1 MLEIDE
7 KVERLARLATAQ
19 GLGGI
24 LLNTQPN
31 FSWLTGGRSNRIDGS
46 RVNGSGSLFVSAR
59 GERFVIANNIE
70 MPRLQDEALAGLD
83 FTPCEY
89 PWTDEQADPG
99 TPIAIAAGAIGGERS
114 SAIGCD
120 SVLPGAT
127 PIDADIASTRAL
139 LTAAEAAR
147 YRVLGRDLG
156 RVAGEVC
163 RGLVPDL
170 EELDIAQRVAA
181 AVAGIG
187 ARAIVTLVAAD
198 ERLARYRHPAPTA
211 ARWRQTVMVVVCAQR
226 DGLVAALSRIVVAG
240 GIPATLETRT
250 RATAGVFERLLAA
263 TEAGATGAQLFSVA
277 AQAYAGAGFAR
288 EETRHHQGGAT
299 GYRSREWIAHPAS
312 REIVQAQQAFA
323 WNPSITG
330 TKVEETAL
338 LTPAGIEVITS
349 SPDWPSLPMCVRGQ
363 SLSAPGV
370 LAISI

>member
-7 KVERLARLATAQ
+7 KVERLARLATAR

-31 FSWLTGGRSNRIDGS
+31 FSWLTGGRSNRVDGS
-46 RVNGSGSLFVSAR
+46 RENGSGSLFVSAR
-59 GERFVIANNIE
+59 GQRFVVANNIE
-70 MPRLQDEALAGLD
+70 MPRLQDEALAGLG

-89 PWTDEQADPG
+89 PWTEEQADPG
-99 TPIAIAAGAIGGERS
+99 TAIAIAKRAIGVES
-114 SAIGCD
+114 STGIGCD
-120 SVLPGAT
+120 VVLSGGT
-127 PIDADIASTRAL
+127 PIDAGIAAARAL
-139 LTAAEAAR
+139 LTAAEASR

-156 RVAGEVC
+156 RVVGEVC
-163 RGLVPDL
+163 RGLVPNL
-170 EELDIAQRVAA
+170 EEQEIAQRIAA
-181 AVAGIG
+181 AVAGVG
-187 ARAIVTLVAAD
+187 ARAVVMLVAAD
-198 ERLARYRHPAPTA
+198 ERIGRYRHPAPTA

-240 GIPATLETRT
+240 EVPDTLETRT

-263 TEAGATGAQLFSVA
+263 TEAGATGAHLFGVA
-277 AQAYAGAGFAR
+277 ARAYADAGFAH

-330 TKVEETAL
+330 TKVEETVL
-338 LTPAGIEVITS
+338 LTPAGIEVLTS
-349 SPDWPSLPMCVRGQ
+349 SPDWPSIPLCVRGT
-363 SLSAPGV
+363 SVAAAGL
-370 LAISI
+370 LTL

>member
-1 MLEIDE
+1 MHEIDE

-46 RVNGSGSLFVSAR
+46 RENGSGSLVVSAQ
-59 GERFVIANNIE
+59 GQRFVVANNIE

-83 FTPCEY
+83 FTACEY
-89 PWTDEQADPG
+89 PWTDEQAEPG
-99 TPIAIAAGAIGGERS
+99 TPIAIAKRVIGIECTTPV
-114 SAIGCD
+114 GCD
-120 SVLPGAT
+120 GLVPGGT
-127 PIDADIASTRAL
+127 TIGADIAATRAL

-156 RVAGEVC
+156 RVVGELC

-187 ARAIVTLVAAD
+187 ARAIVLLVAAD
-198 ERLARYRHPAPTA
+198 ERIGRYRHPAPTS
-211 ARWRQTVMVVVCAQR
+211 ARWRQSVMVVVCAQR

-240 GIPATLETRT
+240 GVPETLESRT
-250 RATAGVFERLLAA
+250 RATAGVFERLLSA
-263 TEAGATGAQLFSVA
+263 TEAGATGAYLFGVA
-277 AQAYAGAGFAR
+277 AQAYADAGFAH

-312 REIVQAQQAFA
+312 RDIVQAQQAFA

-338 LTPAGIEVITS
+338 LTAAGIEVITS
-349 SPDWPSLPMCVRGQ
+349 SPGWPSIPMRVRGQ
-363 SLSAPGV
+363 SLAAPGV
-370 LAISI
+370 LAI

>member
-31 FSWLTGGRSNRIDGS
+31 FSWLTGGRLNRIDGS
-46 RVNGSGSLFVSAR
+46 RENGSGSLFVSADGR
-59 GERFVIANNIE
+59 RFVVANNIE

-99 TPIAIAAGAIGGERS
+99 TPIATAKRAIGVECSTG
-114 SAIGCD
+114 IGCD
-120 SVLPGAT
+120 HGLPGGT
-127 PIDADIASTRAL
+127 LMNADVTAARAL
-139 LTAAEAAR
+139 LTAAEASR
-147 YRVLGRDLG
+147 YRVLGRDVG
-156 RVAGEVC
+156 RVVGEVC
-163 RGLVPDL
+163 RGLVPGL
-170 EELDIAQRVAA
+170 EELEIAQRVAA
-181 AVAGIG
+181 AVAGVG
-187 ARAIVTLVAAD
+187 ARAVVMLVAAD
-198 ERLARYRHPAPTA
+198 ERMGRYRHPAPTA
-211 ARWRQTVMVVVCAQR
+211 ARWRQSVMVVVCAQR

-240 GIPATLETRT
+240 AVPETLETRT

-263 TEAGATGAQLFSVA
+263 TEAGATGAHLFGVA
-277 AQAYAGAGFAR
+277 AQAYADAGFAQ

-330 TKVEETAL
+330 TKIEETAL
-338 LTPAGIEVITS
+338 LTPAGLEVLTS
-349 SPDWPSLPMCVRGQ
+349 SPGWPSIPMCVRGQ
-363 SLSAPGV
+363 SLAAPGL
-370 LAISI
+370 LAL

>member
-1 MLEIDE
+1 MVEIDE

-46 RVNGSGSLFVSAR
+46 RENGSGSLFVSAR
-59 GERFVIANNIE
+59 GKRFVIANNIE

-99 TPIAIAAGAIGGERS
+99 TPIATATRAICGES
-114 SAIGCD
+114 GTGVGCD
-120 SVLPGAT
+120 SLLPGGIPT
-127 PIDADIASTRAL
+127 EADIAATRAL
-139 LTAAEAAR
+139 LTAAEASR
-147 YRVLGRDLG
+147 YRALGRDLG
-156 RVAGEVC
+156 RVVGDLC

-181 AVAGIG
+181 AVAGVG
-187 ARAIVTLVAAD
+187 ARAVVTLVAAD
-198 ERLARYRHPAPTA
+198 ERMGRFRHPAPTT
-211 ARWRQTVMVVVCAQR
+211 ARWRERVMVVVCAQR

-240 GIPATLETRT
+240 GVPESLETRT

-263 TEAGATGAQLFSVA
+263 TEAGATGAHLFGVA
-277 AQAYAGAGFAR
+277 AKAYADAGFAG
-288 EETRHHQGGAT
+288 EETLHHQGGAT

-330 TKVEETAL
+330 TKVEETVL
-338 LTPAGIEVITS
+338 LTPAGLEVLTS
-349 SPDWPSLPMCVRGQ
+349 SPGWPSLPMCVRGQ
-363 SLSAPGV
+363 SLAAPGH
-370 LAISI
+370 LAL

>member
-24 LLNTQPN
+24 LLNAQPN

-46 RVNGSGSLFVSAR
+46 RENGSGSLFVSAR
-59 GERFVIANNIE
+59 GQRFVIANNIE

-89 PWTDEQADPG
+89 PWTEEQADPG
-99 TPIAIAAGAIGGERS
+99 TPIATAKRAIGVECGTGV
-114 SAIGCD
+114 GCD
-120 SVLPGAT
+120 SLLPRGVPMEAH
-127 PIDADIASTRAL
+127 IAATRAL
-139 LTAAEAAR
+139 LTAAEASR

-170 EELDIAQRVAA
+170 EELDIAQRVAT
-181 AVAGIG
+181 AVASVG
-187 ARAIVTLVAAD
+187 ARAVVTLVAAD
-198 ERLARYRHPAPTA
+198 ERIDRFRHPVPTT
-211 ARWRQTVMVVVCAQR
+211 ARWRQRVMVVVCAQR

-240 GIPATLETRT
+240 GIPSALDART
-250 RATAGVFERLLAA
+250 RATAGVYERLLVA
-263 TEAGATGAQLFSVA
+263 TTAGAIASDLFAVA
-277 AQAYAGAGFAR
+277 AKAYADAGFPG

-312 REIVQAQQAFA
+312 RDTVQAQQAFA

-330 TKVEETAL
+330 TKVEETVL
-338 LTPAGIEVITS
+338 LTPAGIEMLTA
-349 SPDWPSLPMCVRGQ
+349 SPEWPSLPICVRGR
-363 SLSAPGV
+363 SLAAPGL
-370 LAISI
+370 LAL